1 MNYIIAALAVYKTI
15 QILDS
20 LTPKEAMPWVKIMF
34 GVLLGYVSTMLVPVD
49 HPAVAGLVIATLAGA
64 CHGLLRLVT
73 LLGDYAQRK
82 ASR

>member
-15 QILDS
+15 QVLDS
-20 LTPKEAMPWVKIMF
+20 LTPKEAMPWVKILF
-34 GVLLGYVSTMLVPVD
+34 GVLMGYLSTMLVPVD
-49 HPAVAGLVIATLAGA
+49 HKPVAGLVIATLAGA

-82 ASR
+82 STR